1 MKKFI
6 LGIALVVTI
15 IGLSFILL
23 GETSAQLF
31 GYTDVTQV
39 VTDPLTFAYLG
50 FLGIVVFLYY
60 ILPKKAQSKVIL
72 IGSLVFYLMSG
83 VQYLVFIIGST
94 LITFLVARKMS
105 DRIESI
111 NEEIS
116 QAKGV
121 KAKKALRAEMNNG
134 NKSILALAIIGTLG
148 VMVVI
153 KYTYFIMENI
163 NALLNTS
170 LPLVSLLMPL
180 GLSFYT
186 FMLIAYLMDVYR
198 GKYVAEKKFSRFLQF
213 STFFPHVSQGPISRY
228 DELSAEQFS
237 KSYSFSYE
245 SFCHGMQ
252 RILWG
257 FFMKLVL
264 ADRLSFFVNGVY
276 DQYESQSWLM
286 LVLAALAFSIQIYVD
301 FYSSM
306 EIAIGSAQ
314 LFGIKLAENF
324 MRPYFSKSMPEF
336 WRRWHITL
344 GTWFKDYVFYPIA
357 ISKNLMKFSRWSRD
371 KFGATTSKIL
381 AAIPPIMGVW
391 ALTGL
396 WHGAAWNFVCWGVY
410 HGILIVLSTI
420 FAEHV
425 AKGLTRVGIRIES
438 KGHKVVQMIKVFILC
453 TIGRVFFVSDSLTE
467 AFQIFGNI
475 FTLQNSEKGIINLE
489 NIQLLTVDYWI
500 IIFAI
505 IILFTVSTIQEIKG
519 SVRVQVDRLNLGLR
533 WAIWIFLIFATIVF
547 GIYGDGAPGEFIY
560 EEF

>member
-1 MKKFI
+1 MKKI
-6 LGIALVVTI
+6 LLGIVLILTI
-15 IGLSFILL
+15 IGLSFTLL
-23 GETSAQLF
+23 GETSEELF
-31 GYTDVTQV
+31 SYTDVTQV

-50 FLGIVVFLYY
+50 FLVVLVLIYY
-60 ILPKKAQSKVIL
+60 ILPKKAQGKVIL
-72 IGSLVFYLMSG
+72 VGSLIFYLMSG
-83 VQYLVFIIGST
+83 VQYLVFILGSS
-94 LITFLVARKMS
+94 LITFIVARKIS
-105 DRIESI
+105 DRLEVT
-111 NEEIS
+111 NEKIS
-116 QAKGV
+116 QTSGV
-121 KAKKALRAEMNNG
+121 KAKKALRVEAQNSNR
-134 NKSILALAIIGTLG
+134 SILALAIIGTLG
-148 VMVVI
+148 VMIVI
-153 KYTYFIMENI
+153 KYTYFFMENI
-163 NALLNTS
+163 NNLLNIN

-180 GLSFYT
+180 GLSFYS

-198 GKYVAEKKFSRFLQF
+198 GKYIAEKKFSRFLQF

-228 DELSAEQFS
+228 DELSATQFS
-237 KSYSFSYE
+237 KEQSFSYE
-245 SFCHGMQ
+245 NFCHGAQ

-257 FFMKLVL
+257 FFIKLVL
-264 ADRLSFFVNGVY
+264 ANRLSFFVNGVY
-276 DQYESQSWLM
+276 DNYETQSWLM
-286 LVLAALAFSIQIYVD
+286 LILAALAFSIQIYAD

-357 ISKNLMKFSRWSRD
+357 ISKTLMKFSRWSRE
-371 KFGATTSKIL
+371 KFGANTSKVL

-396 WHGAAWNFVCWGVY
+396 WHGAAWNFVFWGIY

-425 AKGLTRVGIRIES
+425 AKGLIGIGIRIES
-438 KGHKVVQMIKVFILC
+438 KGYKVIQMLKVFILC
-453 TIGRVFFVSDSLTE
+453 TIGRVFFVSDSLPE

-475 FTLQNSEKGIINLE
+475 FTLQNSGKNLINTE
-489 NIQLLTVDYWI
+489 NIQLAPVEYGI

-505 IILFTVSTIQEIKG
+505 ITLFIVSTIQETKG
-519 SVRVQVDRLNLGLR
+519 SVRVQVDKLNIVIR
-533 WAIWIFLIFATIVF
+533 WAIWIFLIFGTILLGV
-547 GIYGDGAPGEFIY
+547 YGDGAPGEFIY